1 MGGWSAE
8 RRTPASG
15 NTRVRGLQER
25 CRRACQG
32 RRATA
37 RREKI
42 RRRTIGRLNRRPR
55 HSSGVV
61 ARRAARGG
69 ERAPDGLA
77 GNVSSTTGGQGA
89 RLGRRI
95 DVGSRGHSRIPV
107 IPSLTRRRCRP
118 TRTPRL
124 RVVSLFI
131 LLLPPPAFD
140 YLRDLLVLFRHLL
153 EAVCP

>member
-1 MGGWSAE
+1 MVCPSSA
-8 RRTPASG
+8 RCKQ
-15 NTRVRGLQER
+15 GLSFNLPP
-25 CRRACQG
+25 
-32 RRATA
+32 
-37 RREKI
+37 
-42 RRRTIGRLNRRPR
+42 TIGDQR
-55 HSSGVV
+55 
-61 ARRAARGG
+61 
-69 ERAPDGLA
+69 
-77 GNVSSTTGGQGA
+77 A